1 MYRVYNSWGSMH
13 SKKLIELLKSD
24 GWLLS
29 RSRGSHHIFIHNTKS
44 GHICIPHPK
53 KDLGLG
59 LVEKILKQA
68 DIKRGLK

>member
-1 MYRVYNSWGSMH
+1 M
-13 SKKLIELLKSD
+13 
-24 GWLLS
+24 
-29 RSRGSHHIFIHNTKS
+29 RGSHHIFIHRTKD

-68 DIKRGLK
+68 DIKRGNK